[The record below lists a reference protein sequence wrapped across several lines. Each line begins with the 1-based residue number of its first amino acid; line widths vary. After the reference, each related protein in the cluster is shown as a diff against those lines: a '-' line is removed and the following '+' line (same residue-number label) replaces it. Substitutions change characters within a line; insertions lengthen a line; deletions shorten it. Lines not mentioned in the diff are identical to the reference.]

1 MPQEQSNRRILS
13 HIQRAVI
20 EKTVTEDIGELL
32 DDTGYV
38 ADNMSYTW
46 DKEKG
51 VLIAEL
57 YSDNGGAIEFYEVR
71 PVVSYVGNG
80 RHSDDA

>member
-1 MPQEQSNRRILS
+1 MPKEQSNRRILS
-13 HIQRAVI
+13 NEERAGI
-20 EKTVTEDIGELL
+20 EKTITTHIGDFFDEI
-32 DDTGYV
+32 GPV

-51 VLIAEL
+51 VLIAEK
-57 YSDNGGAIEFYEVR
+57 YSDNGGIIEFYEVR

-80 RHSDDA
+80 RYTDDV